1 MACTNSFTEL
11 ERSLSNSLLNLE
23 ASNAELEKFK
33 FEKAQLQ
40 AQLESVSASMTTRRN
55 RDGYRPL
62 PCFRASCTL
71 VFIWPKW
78 HAFCLVPRPR
88 YCERPIRFWSRGPSE
103 NPSRSSRIRH
113 RNALT
118 EKAREEAVLRL
129 GRRASKLK
137 GKRFLFC
144 FCLFFLSHWFRG
156 LILLLNKRTSVRL
169 VVLKF
174 SFKRNTLQFKPS
186 LKNITKQCIPC
197 LHLSTFLDTCFILTP
212 NFKRN

>member
-1 MACTNSFTEL
+1 MECTNSLIEL

-33 FEKAQLQ
+33 LEKAQLQ
-40 AQLESVSASMTTRRN
+40 AQLESVSLSMTTRRN
-55 RDGYRPL
+55 
-62 PCFRASCTL
+62 
-71 VFIWPKW
+71 IWPNW
-78 HAFCLVPRPR
+78 HVSCLVLRPH
-88 YCERPIRFWSRGPSE
+88 YCERPMHFGSRGPSE

-118 EKAREEAVLRL
+118 EKAREEAVLGL

-137 GKRFLFC
+137 SKRFLFC
-144 FCLFFLSHWFRG
+144 FCFFLSLWFRG
-156 LILLLNKRTSVRL
+156 LIILLNKRASVLL

-186 LKNITKQCIPC
+186 LKNITKQFIPC
-197 LHLSTFLDTCFILTP
+197 LHLRTFLDWCLILTP
-212 NFKRN
+212 IFKRN

>member
-1 MACTNSFTEL
+1 MVCTNSFIEL

-33 FEKAQLQ
+33 LEKAQLQ

-55 RDGYRPL
+55 RDGYEPL

-78 HAFCLVPRPR
+78 HACSLVPRPR
-88 YCERPIRFWSRGPSE
+88 YCERPIRFGSRGPSE
-103 NPSRSSRIRH
+103 NPSRSSRVRH

-118 EKAREEAVLRL
+118 EKAREEAVLGL

-137 GKRFLFC
+137 SKRFP
-144 FCLFFLSHWFRG
+144 FFFFFFSHSG
-156 LILLLNKRTSVRL
+156 L
-169 VVLKF
+169 
-174 SFKRNTLQFKPS
+174 
-186 LKNITKQCIPC
+186 
-197 LHLSTFLDTCFILTP
+197 DG
-212 NFKRN
+212 